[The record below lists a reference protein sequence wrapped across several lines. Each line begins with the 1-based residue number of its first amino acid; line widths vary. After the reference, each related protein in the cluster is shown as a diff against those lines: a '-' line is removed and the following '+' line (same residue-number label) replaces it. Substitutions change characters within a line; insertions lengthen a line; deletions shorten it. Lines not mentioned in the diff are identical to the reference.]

1 MRLGETT
8 HRRLDEELS
17 TLLTHAE
24 HNQSCCFGMTRSHR
38 YAFSTRQRKRTIIS
52 PFPRLFAR
60 KDYWSML
67 RPNQQILHIIRGL
80 SQLRPHTIFCD
91 TSAAAVYGL
100 PVSFTYLKEL
110 HTCATNR
117 SHGRRVVCHHVRHRM
132 HARVRKEFTT
142 FNGIRVTS
150 PVCTVFDC
158 ARKLPFPHALAVA
171 DAALHNKLITS
182 RQLQKYVS
190 AHPRVHGIRRARM
203 VAQYADGRA
212 ESGGESILRARM
224 IELGYEIPN
233 LKVPITDPVDGRR
246 TYRADMLI
254 RTRNN
259 DQVIIE
265 MDGKEKIIN
274 PHMLK
279 NRSSNEALLDEHQRE
294 SRLTAYGLRFLRI
307 RYKDLLDTRKLRRLF
322 DRFEIPKSSNRRVHS
337 KRLLCQ
343 SVRHHSKQVLLNQSF
358 DRF

>member
-1 MRLGETT
+1 
-8 HRRLDEELS
+8 
-17 TLLTHAE
+17 
-24 HNQSCCFGMTRSHR
+24 
-38 YAFSTRQRKRTIIS
+38 
-52 PFPRLFAR
+52 
-60 KDYWSML
+60 
-67 RPNQQILHIIRGL
+67 
-80 SQLRPHTIFCD
+80 
-91 TSAAAVYGL
+91 
-100 PVSFTYLKEL
+100 
-110 HTCATNR
+110 
-117 SHGRRVVCHHVRHRM
+117 
-132 HARVRKEFTT
+132 
-142 FNGIRVTS
+142 
-150 PVCTVFDC
+150 
-158 ARKLPFPHALAVA
+158 
-171 DAALHNKLITS
+171 
-182 RQLQKYVS
+182 
-190 AHPRVHGIRRARM
+190 
-203 VAQYADGRA
+203 
-212 ESGGESILRARM
+212 M

-233 LKVPITDPVDGRR
+233 LQVPITDPVDGRR

-259 DQVIIE
+259 NQVIIE

-279 NRSSNEALLDEHQRE
+279 NRSSNEALLDERQRE